1 MLYTEQK
8 EDIMKNSPNNLPP
21 KWPLAIL
28 RFFLKDEYLEEIE
41 GDMEEIYLENVEQY
55 SVNKAK
61 RMYMWEILKLLRPT
75 LLKNS
80 NAFSSFNSLA
90 MFSNYYKISIRNLLK
105 HPLNSFINIVGLSV
119 AIGICVVVYAFIE
132 YAYGIDNFHQNKDKV
147 FLATSLIDRDNVN
160 EKYGTSPQVLG
171 EVLKSDFEQV
181 KKFCRV
187 EDQQVVLK
195 YEDHVFQEQVRFT
208 DAAFL
213 EMFTFPLKWGS
224 PQTLSDASSIVLSSE
239 MALKYFGETNP
250 IGKDLSMIFSNGEN
264 KAFKVTGVA
273 EDFPKAHAIHFDFL
287 VNFEN
292 LKLSLPNYD
301 FYAWNT
307 FISATL
313 IQVENPSD
321 IIPIENSIEKYVNL
335 QNEAE
340 KDWPVSSFE
349 FVALADLYK
358 NSGAIKNDISM
369 NPPLEAQIAL
379 PLIGLFMLLLACFN
393 YINIAIVSATKR
405 LREIGVRKVMG
416 ASRNKVITQ
425 FLTENLILTFAASL
439 LGLFLAVTV
448 FIPWF
453 VELTSR
459 PLEISLVDQKLWF
472 FILGMILFTG
482 LVSGLYPS
490 IYISQFGI
498 IKILK
503 NSIQFGKKNTVTKL
517 FLGIQMILACILIT
531 GAVMF
536 SQNSSFL
543 YQKQWGYS
551 PDNVV
556 YMQVPDYTAYERME
570 DVLNQN
576 AKILSVSGSKHHLG
590 KTQDIKVLHLTDF
603 EYEVNH
609 LAVEANYFETLGLQL
624 KEGRFFKEDSEND
637 RKAIIVNE
645 LLVNNLG
652 LENPLGELYEI
663 DNSKFEIIGVL
674 KDFHNKNFY
683 YEIQPTIFTVADK
696 EEYAYLSVKV
706 DHKKQKHIY
715 EVMQANWSNL
725 FPEIPFIGG
734 YQEDVWGTFF
744 NDLEIQNEFTRS
756 IAFVAILLA
765 GLGLYGLVTLN
776 ISGRVKEFS
785 IRKILGADFINI
797 VVSITKEYWLLSS
810 IAMLVGGPVS
820 YILIKKLIVY
830 MYAYPIPLGFT
841 GIILSISILMF
852 TLLFVV
858 STQIRKVVLSNPVK
872 GLKGE

>member
-1 MLYTEQK
+1 
-8 EDIMKNSPNNLPP
+8 MKKSPDNLPP
-21 KWPLAIL
+21 KWPLGIL
-28 RFFLKDEYLEEIE
+28 KFFLKDEYLEEIE
-41 GDMEEIYLENVEQY
+41 GDMEEIFQENVEQF
-55 SVNKAK
+55 SVKRAR
-61 RMYMWEILKLLRPT
+61 RMYTWEMLKLLRPT

-80 NAFSSFNSLA
+80 NIFSSSNNVA

-119 AIGICVVVYAFIE
+119 AIGICLVVYAFIE
-132 YAYGIDNFHQNKDKV
+132 YAYGIDNFHQNKEKV
-147 FLATSLIDRDNVN
+147 FLATSLINRENVN
-160 EKYGTSPQVLG
+160 EQYGTSPRPLG
-171 EVLKSDFEQV
+171 EILKADFEQV
-181 KKFCRV
+181 NKFCRV

-213 EMFTFPLKWGS
+213 EMLTFPLKWGS
-224 PQTLSDASSIVLSSE
+224 PQSLNDASGIVLSSD
-239 MALKYFGETNP
+239 MAIKYFGETNP
-250 IGKDLSMIFSNGEN
+250 IGQDLSMIFNNGEN
-264 KAFKVTGVA
+264 KAFKVAGVA
-273 EDFPKAHAIHFDFL
+273 EAFPKTHAIHFDFL

-292 LKLSLPNYD
+292 LKLSSPNYD
-301 FYAWNT
+301 FHDWRN

-313 IQVENPSD
+313 IEVDNPSD
-321 IIPIENSIEKYVNL
+321 ILSIENTIQKYVKL

-349 FVALADLYK
+349 FVALANLYK

-416 ASRNKVITQ
+416 ASRNKVIIQ

-439 LGLFLAVTV
+439 FGLILALTV

-453 VELTSR
+453 VQLTSR
-459 PLEISLVDQKLWF
+459 PLEISLVDEKLWI
-472 FILGMILFTG
+472 FIIGMILFTG

-543 YQKQWGYS
+543 YKKKWGYN

-556 YMQVPDYTAYERME
+556 YMKVPDYTAYERMA
-570 DVLNQN
+570 DVLNQK
-576 AKILSVSGSKHHLG
+576 AKVLSISGSKHHLG

-609 LAVEANYFETLGLQL
+609 LAVEANYFNTLGLQL
-624 KEGRFFKEDSEND
+624 EEGRFFRENSEND
-637 RKAIIVNE
+637 KKAIIVNE
-645 LLVNNLG
+645 LLVKNLG
-652 LENPLGELYEI
+652 LEQPLGKLYEI
-663 DNSKFEIIGVL
+663 DNIKYEIIGVL

-683 YEIQPTIFTVADK
+683 YEIQPTIFTVAKK
-696 EEYAYLSVKV
+696 EEYTYLSVKV
-706 DHKKQKHIY
+706 NKREQEHIY

-725 FPEIPFIGG
+725 FPELPFTGG

-744 NDLEIQNEFTRS
+744 NDLEIQNKFTRS

-785 IRKILGADFINI
+785 IRKILGADFTNI

-810 IAMLVGGPVS
+810 IAMLIGGPIS
-820 YILIKKLIVY
+820 YFLIKKLIVY

-852 TLLFVV
+852 ILLAVV
-858 STQIRKVVLSNPVK
+858 STQIRKVVISNPVK
-872 GLKGE
+872 GLKGD